1 MQVVYPQQKMQQQQ
15 TQQQQTQ
22 QQQKKSMIVN
32 KFLELNTLPEYI
44 RFQSLCSMTYFENY
58 KGQNRKA
65 PGKNI
70 LNIGETHYSSDSGFE
85 SFLNFYKIL

>member
-1 MQVVYPQQKMQQQQ
+1 
-15 TQQQQTQ
+15 
-22 QQQKKSMIVN
+22 
-32 KFLELNTLPEYI
+32 
-44 RFQSLCSMTYFENY
+44 MTYFENY

-85 SFLNFYKIL
+85 SFLNFLQNLVKKICF